1 MYVCKYVHTLTVFKR
16 TITSPSLLCEYM
28 KISCY
33 GFNIDFMMLYVCMY
47 VCMIQLTAL
56 LTECNV
62 ASGELVTSTYR
73 DLLPFLLTS
82 FRDGY
87 HIDQL
92 DQDSVKITKL

>member
-1 MYVCKYVHTLTVFKR
+1 
-16 TITSPSLLCEYM
+16 
-28 KISCY
+28 
-33 GFNIDFMMLYVCMY
+33 
-47 VCMIQLTAL
+47 MIQLTAL

-73 DLLPFLLTS
+73 DLLPFLMTS

-87 HIDQL
+87 HIEQL